1 MKKIHLLA
9 CVASLLI
16 PAALRADVKVASLF
30 TDHMVLQRDMPLP
43 VWGTADAG
51 EQVTVKVG
59 SQSKTATA
67 DDKGKWSVKLDPLAV
82 GGPVTVEVAGKNAV
96 KLDDVLVGDVW
107 VCSGQSNMTFALMGE
122 DNSMEEIQAAD
133 HPKIR
138 LFSVP
143 KTPSPQPLDA
153 VKASWEACDP
163 KTAEGFTAVG
173 YFFGRDL
180 QKDLDIPIGLIHTSW
195 GGTVAEAWTDSATLK
210 ADPDFAPILKRGE
223 EYPANYPKLMEAYE
237 RKVKAFQATN
247 PGEKLPA
254 TLRKPQAPD
263 EDPNLPSVLF
273 NGMVAPLEPFAIKG
287 VIWYQGE
294 ANAGRAW
301 QYRKLLPAMIQDW
314 RSTWG
319 EGDFPFLI
327 VQLANYG
334 KDKPDG
340 SSDWAELREAQ
351 ALTARN
357 VPHCGLAV
365 TIDIGN
371 PANIHPTD
379 KQDVGKRLALQ
390 AEKIVYGKD
399 VLDAGPTYASMA
411 IDGPVIGVMFDHVG
425 GGLVAKDGKLEGF
438 SIAGEDQKFVP
449 AEAKIDGSVG
459 SIVDVSAPS
468 VAKPVAIRYGWANSP
483 TCTLFNKEGL
493 PAAPFRTDDW
503 KAVTADAK

>member
-1 MKKIHLLA
+1 MKKSPLLA

-16 PAALRADVKVASLF
+16 PAALQADVKCASVF
-30 TDHMVLQRDMPLP
+30 TDHMVLQRDMPVP

-51 EQVTVKVG
+51 EQVTVKAAG
-59 SQSKTATA
+59 QSKTATA
-67 DDKGKWSVKLDPLAV
+67 DDKGKWSVKLDALQV
-82 GGPVTVEVAGKNAV
+82 GGPIAVEVAGKNAV
-96 KLDDVLVGDVW
+96 KFDDVLVGDVW
-107 VCSGQSNMTFALMGE
+107 VCSGQSNMSFALQRS
-122 DNSMEEIQAAD
+122 DKATEEIAAAD

-138 LFSVP
+138 LFSVA
-143 KTPSPQPLDA
+143 KKPSAQPLDS
-153 VKASWEACDP
+153 VKGSWEVCAP
-163 KTAEGFTAVG
+163 KTAADFTAVG

-210 ADPDFAPILKRGE
+210 ADKDFTPILERGE
-223 EYPANYPKLMEAYE
+223 QYPAGYPKAMEQYE
-237 RKVKAFQATN
+237 EKVKAFQAKH

-254 TLRKPQAPD
+254 ALRKPQAPD
-263 EDPNLPSVLF
+263 ENPNLPSVLY

-294 ANAGRAW
+294 SNASRAW

-319 EGDFPFLI
+319 EGDFPFLV
-327 VQLANYG
+327 VQLANFG

-340 SSDWAELREAQ
+340 TSEWAELREAQ
-351 ALTARN
+351 ALTARTA
-357 VPHCGLAV
+357 PHCGMAV

-371 PANIHPTD
+371 PGNIHPTD

-390 AEKIVYGKD
+390 AEKLVYGRD
-399 VLDAGPTYASMA
+399 VLEAGPTYQSMSV
-411 IDGPVIGVMFDHVG
+411 DGPAIRVKFDHVG
-425 GGLVAKDGKLEGF
+425 GGLLAKGEKLDGF
-438 SIAGEDQKFVP
+438 SIAGEDQKFAP
-449 AEAKIDGSVG
+449 ADAKIDGDFV
-459 SIVDVSAPS
+459 VVSSAS
-468 VAKPVAIRYGWANSP
+468 VAKPVAVRYGWANSP

-503 KAVTADAK
+503 KAVTINAK

>member
-1 MKKIHLLA
+1 
-9 CVASLLI
+9 
-16 PAALRADVKVASLF
+16 
-30 TDHMVLQRDMPLP
+30 MVLQRDMPVP
-43 VWGTADAG
+43 VWGTADASVK
-51 EQVTVKVG
+51 QVTVRVG
-59 SQSKTATA
+59 SQSKTVTP
-67 DDKGKWSVKLDPLAV
+67 DDKGKWSVKLDPLQAGGPFTVEVGGAAPV
-82 GGPVTVEVAGKNAV
+82 GGPVTVEAAAKNT
-96 KLDDVLVGDVW
+96 LNFDDVLVGDVW
-107 VCSGQSNMTFALMGE
+107 VCSGQSNMSFPLKSA
-122 DNSMEEIQAAD
+122 DKAKEEIEAANY
-133 HPKIR
+133 PKIR

-143 KTPSPQPLDA
+143 RKPSAQPLDS
-153 VKASWEACDP
+153 VKGSWEACDP

-223 EYPANYPKLMEAYE
+223 EYPANYPRLVEQYE
-237 RKVKAFQATN
+237 KKVKEFEAKN

-254 TLRKPQAPD
+254 ALRKPQAPD

-340 SSDWAELREAQ
+340 TSEWAELREAQ
-351 ALTARN
+351 TLTARN
-357 VPHCGLAV
+357 VPHCGMAV

-390 AEKIVYGKD
+390 AEKKVYGKD
-399 VLDAGPTYASMA
+399 VLEAGPTFISMA
-411 IDGPVIGVMFDHVG
+411 VDGPVIGVMFDHVG
-425 GGLVAKDGKLEGF
+425 GGLLAKGGKLEGF

-449 AEAKIDGSVG
+449 AEAKIDGS
-459 SIVDVSAPS
+459 IVDVSSPS
-468 VAKPVAIRYGWANSP
+468 VHKPVAVRYGWANSP

-503 KAVTADAK
+503 KAVTLDAK